1 MDILNKTD
9 SIVNRVKQKIFNIIN
24 VMGNMGPET
33 FVFTRFDNIVFK
45 LYNVVDKGGIVMDLK
60 DILIKYRED
69 NKISQRELARRSG
82 LSNAQISI
90 LEYGIN
96 KQTGR
101 KPTPDIITMKKLA
114 DGMGMSLQSLFDM
127 IGNSE
132 FVSLNTRKDNYPIV
146 IPNTDR
152 FLRIMASMEPQDY
165 ETIMRIYTKTYKRM
179 KEAGEID
186 I

>member
-1 MDILNKTD
+1 M
-9 SIVNRVKQKIFNIIN
+9 
-24 VMGNMGPET
+24 
-33 FVFTRFDNIVFK
+33 
-45 LYNVVDKGGIVMDLK
+45 YNAVDKGGIVMDLK
-60 DILIKYRED
+60 DILIKYRAD

-101 KPTPDIITMKKLA
+101 KPTPDIITLKKLA
-114 DGMGMSLQSLFDM
+114 DGMGMTLQSLLDV
-127 IGNSE
+127 IGDSE
-132 FVSLNTRKDNYPIV
+132 FVSLNTRKDAYPIV

-165 ETIMRIYTKTYKRM
+165 ETIMRIYTKTYNRM
-179 KEAGEID
+179 KEKGEID